1 MSILIA
7 NIGTSDL
14 AVKIEDYYFPIKFD
28 RNEPNIK
35 LPPGNSNEAA
45 LWSQREAFIEE
56 FLCEELKLNNN
67 ASFRDLTH
75 KILENYQQN
84 PDYWHSRLRPGRI
97 WGIIKTAQEKFHVKH
112 VYYFVTDQPPSEVY
126 GYPTDTVNLAKI
138 LNIWLQRE
146 ILDLQIT
153 PIIIPQHIKPV
164 EQDTLFNYY
173 YEQLHKISQGQD
185 KILISLKGGT
195 PQMQTALRIQVMALS
210 VDFQAYLEPELDITK
225 VLAGEPS
232 PCKLNA
238 YWLYIRGQKYQAVN
252 QILQRWDFDGSIQ
265 LMRSFEGY
273 LQSLVQEN
281 VLEASAI
288 NDSLIQQVITALNV
302 AVDCLNLDNVK
313 ASQDLKRIENKY
325 LRQSSNLHKLV
336 CDDNYNKLLNI
347 YTQCRIYWQLNQ
359 IAHFL
364 SRLASFCEESLHDII
379 RSLGGVKY
387 FDQTGYRD
395 NWYVDKKQVERQL
408 WQFFEKA
415 EGEKCNNELPYLLQ
429 GRFSKRNFINALIK
443 FRSNLIEKTAWQK
456 ITESLDRLD
465 YWIDKRNQIIHSS
478 QGVSLESMEKIL
490 EKDRKCK
497 NYKIKY
503 ANQACLPTEILT
515 EITNISQQTARIFNK
530 TVSHYVGL
538 NSPYY
543 IYSDVRDWVIT
554 QLTQHGLQ

>member
-7 NIGTSDL
+7 NVGTSDL
-14 AVKIEDYYFPIKFD
+14 AVKIEDYYFPVQFE

-35 LPPGNSNEAA
+35 LPPANSNEAA
-45 LWSQREAFIEE
+45 LWSQRQAFIQE
-56 FLCEELKLNNN
+56 FLCDELGLKNN

-97 WGIIKTAQEKFHVKH
+97 WGTIKTAQEKFHVKR
-112 VYYFVTDQPPSEVY
+112 VYYFVTDQPPTEVD
-126 GYPTDTVNLAKI
+126 GYPRDTVNLAKI

-153 PIIIPQHIKPV
+153 PIIIPQHIKAV
-164 EQDTLFNYY
+164 DQDALFNYY
-173 YEQLHKISQGQD
+173 YEQLHKISQGED

-195 PQMQTALRIQVMALS
+195 PQMQIALRIQVMALS
-210 VDFQAYLEPELDITK
+210 VDFQAYLEPELDIIK

-265 LMRSFEGY
+265 LMRSFQEY

-281 VLEASAI
+281 VIDASAI
-288 NDSLIQQVITALNV
+288 NDSLIEQVITALNV
-302 AVDCLNLDNVK
+302 AVDCLNLDNIK
-313 ASQDLKRIENKY
+313 ASQDLKKIDNKY

-336 CDDNYNKLLNI
+336 CDDNYDRLLNI

-364 SRLASFCEESLHDII
+364 SRLASFGEESLHEII
-379 RSLGGVKY
+379 KSTGGLKY
-387 FDQTGYRD
+387 FDKANYPD
-395 NWYVDKKQVERQL
+395 DWYVDKNQVESQL
-408 WQFFEKA
+408 WQDFERV
-415 EGEKCNNELPYLLQ
+415 EGKKCNRELPYRLP
-429 GRFSKRNFINALIK
+429 GRFSKRKFIDALIN
-443 FRSNLIEKTAWQK
+443 FRKNTIEKTVWEK
-456 ITESLDRLD
+456 ITTSLDRLD

-478 QGVSLESMEKIL
+478 QGVSLESMQRIL
-490 EKDRKCK
+490 EKDKRYHRNKF
-497 NYKIKY
+497 
-503 ANQACLPTEILT
+503 ASQACLPTEILV

-530 TVSHYVGL
+530 PVSHYVGL

-543 IYSDVRDWVIT
+543 IYSDVRDWVLT
-554 QLTQHGLQ
+554 QLTQDGLR

>member
-35 LPPGNSNEAA
+35 LPPANSNEAA
-45 LWSQREAFIEE
+45 LWTQRESFIQE
-56 FLCEELKLNNN
+56 FLCDELKLNNN

-84 PDYWHSRLRPGRI
+84 TEQWHSRLRPGRI

-126 GYPTDTVNLAKI
+126 GYPTDTINLAKI
-138 LNIWLQRE
+138 LNIWLKRE

-153 PIIIPQHIKPV
+153 PIIIPQNIKPV
-164 EQDTLFNYY
+164 EQDALFNYY
-173 YEQLHKISQGQD
+173 YEQLQKISQGQD

-195 PQMQTALRIQVMALS
+195 PQMQIALRIQVMALS

-232 PCKLNA
+232 LCKLNA
-238 YWLYIRGQKYQAVN
+238 YWLYIRGQKYQAIN

-265 LMRSFEGY
+265 LMRSYQEY
-273 LQSLVQEN
+273 LQSLIQEN
-281 VLEASAI
+281 VIDASTV
-288 NDSLIQQVITALNV
+288 NDDLIEQVIIALNV
-302 AVDCLNLDNVK
+302 AVDCFNLDNFK
-313 ASQDLKRIENKY
+313 ASQDLKKAENKY
-325 LRQSSNLHKLV
+325 LRQSSNLHKLI
-336 CDDNYNKLLNI
+336 CDHNYDRLLNI
-347 YTQCRIYWQLNQ
+347 YTQCRIFWQLNQ

-364 SRLASFCEESLHDII
+364 SRLASFGEEVLHDII
-379 RSLGGVKY
+379 KELGGLKY
-387 FDQTGYRD
+387 FDKIKYPD
-395 NWYVDKKQVERQL
+395 DWYVDKNQVESQL
-408 WQFFEKA
+408 WQIFEKK
-415 EGEKCNNELPYLLQ
+415 EGKKSNEKYLYRLP
-429 GRFSKRNFINALIK
+429 GRFSKWNFVDALINC
-443 FRSNLIEKTAWQK
+443 RNNTIEKTAWQK

-478 QGVSLESMEKIL
+478 QGVSLESMLKIL
-490 EKDRKCK
+490 EKDKK
-497 NYKIKY
+497 HDIKF
-503 ANQACLPTEILT
+503 ANQACLPTEILA
-515 EITNISQQTARIFNK
+515 EITNISQQTARIFNQPI
-530 TVSHYVGL
+530 SHYVGL

-543 IYSDVRDWVIT
+543 IYSDVRDWVLT
-554 QLTQHGLQ
+554 QLTQDGLH